1 MVERAAISEQ
11 VNGPALGTAGEKRE
25 RGGRTI
31 RPPRR
36 LPGGRAVV
44 GALLIAAAALVTF
57 VAYLDATAAP
67 TRSYV
72 VATAAVDPGTR
83 LGSMAEVRERFGTI
97 ALDLSAEVAARTV
110 PSTAVD
116 GLVGQVLVAPL
127 QPGDLLTR
135 TQLVDDGGTEGAQ
148 TLSFSLPRTAAVAGA
163 LRPGER
169 VDVLATF
176 GSGDGAYTA
185 FVVRGVPLLRVTAPD
200 GGALGDSGD
209 LTLTVAV
216 SALRDVQA
224 LGHAVNTAEV
234 FVTRSTASPDVDDPA
249 PGAFRAAPDGVGPR
263 PDPATP
269 TGSPPP
275 AGGADVVGADADRG
289 GEVDVD
295 RDGEVDADRD
305 GGA

>member
-1 MVERAAISEQ
+1 
-11 VNGPALGTAGEKRE
+11 
-25 RGGRTI
+25 
-31 RPPRR
+31 
-36 LPGGRAVV
+36 VV

-67 TRSYV
+67 TRSYL
-72 VATAAVDPGTR
+72 VATASTEPGTR
-83 LGSMAEVRERFGTI
+83 LGSMTEVAERFGTI
-97 ALDLSAEVAARTV
+97 ALDLSPEVAARAV

-116 GLVGQVLVAPL
+116 SLIGQVVVAPL

-135 TQLVDDGGTEGAQ
+135 TQLVDDGGVEDAQ
-148 TLSFSLPRTAAVAGA
+148 TLSFALSRTAAVSGA

-176 GSGDGAYTA
+176 GSGDSAYTA
-185 FVVRGVPLLRVTAPD
+185 FVVRGVPLLRVTALD
-200 GGALGDSGD
+200 GGALGDSSD
-209 LTLTVAV
+209 LMLTVAV

-234 FVTRSTASPDVDDPA
+234 FVTRSTATSDVDDPA
-249 PGAFRAAPDGVGPR
+249 PGAFRATPDDPGPR

-269 TGSPPP
+269 TGPLGPAPADPP
-275 AGGADVVGADADRG
+275 DAAG
-289 GEVDVD
+289 GEVEQ
-295 RDGEVDADRD
+295 DGEVDGDPD